1 MAGEQR
7 RLAHAAKRDS
17 TSMKIISL
25 LGAVF
30 LPATFIAFIFS
41 MSFFDFIPDGNNDS
55 SSSPVPN
62 SGSST
67 GSSTGGGAKWSPVS
81 PLLWVYFAITV
92 PVTLA
97 IVVCWR
103 WWDRRREAKYAQEDA
118 DIEVGIEK
126 MEAQIMATM
135 RKKTMSKARTW
146 ELGTA

>member
-25 LGAVF
+25 LGAIF
-30 LPATFIAFIFS
+30 LPATYIASIFS
-41 MSFFDFIPDGNNDS
+41 MAFFDFIPDGNDSSSPS
-55 SSSPVPN
+55 SSSPSSNIGGSN
-62 SGSST
+62 SNNNNN
-67 GSSTGGGAKWSPVS
+67 WSPVS
-81 PLLWVYFAITV
+81 PLLWVYFVITI
-92 PVTLA
+92 PVTLV
-97 IVVCWR
+97 IVICWR
-103 WWDRRREAKYAQEDA
+103 WWDKRREAKYAEEDA